1 MTKGLYFEDPKDIAF
16 IAATLSAV
24 KDTGSAIDNIGALNK
39 KRYFVNAD
47 EAFSKGGKS
56 FKRRVLL
63 SRNLL
68 GFSEADSI
76 TFEKEKKHPLAV
88 TSQTNVDLG
97 KYNISGTIK
106 NQDGQPASGV
116 LVRLKLLVPQDSSA
130 ASDQDEDEKNII
142 QFKNGIRKIFIPDS
156 AKSLQLL
163 SFNAYARTDA
173 SGKFIFSGLPENKS
187 YEIIP
192 LQPGYEFGR
201 SQGIEK
207 LRDDA
212 TFNFVQSPHMIRL
225 FSAKDF
231 NTFKKEK
238 AFIVRTPE
246 EVTNWFRIIVI
257 TFFSS
262 FLLLHLNFFDPF
274 SCVPTSYSFR
284 LL

>member
-1 MTKGLYFEDPKDIAF
+1 M
-16 IAATLSAV
+16 
-24 KDTGSAIDNIGALNK
+24 
-39 KRYFVNAD
+39 
-47 EAFSKGGKS
+47 
-56 FKRRVLL
+56 
-63 SRNLL
+63 
-68 GFSEADSI
+68 
-76 TFEKEKKHPLAV
+76 
-88 TSQTNVDLG
+88 DLG

-207 LRDDA
+207 LQSDA
-212 TFNFVQSPHMIRL
+212 TFNFVGSPHMIRL

-246 EVTNWFRIIVI
+246 EVTQWFRIIVI

-262 FLLLHLNFFDPF
+262 FLLLHLIFSIRSPATDQLLTARYYDINRPFFYNVVQSAGSLTGPLPGKKHFYLFLHRDGGYIGTP
-274 SCVPTSYSFR
+274 VYQPEKVYT
-284 LL
+284 

>member
-1 MTKGLYFEDPKDIAF
+1 MRI
-16 IAATLSAV
+16 
-24 KDTGSAIDNIGALNK
+24 
-39 KRYFVNAD
+39 
-47 EAFSKGGKS
+47 
-56 FKRRVLL
+56 
-63 SRNLL
+63 
-68 GFSEADSI
+68 
-76 TFEKEKKHPLAV
+76 
-88 TSQTNVDLG
+88 
-97 KYNISGTIK
+97 
-106 NQDGQPASGV
+106 
-116 LVRLKLLVPQDSSA
+116 
-130 ASDQDEDEKNII
+130 SDQSEDEKNII

-207 LRDDA
+207 LEGDA
-212 TFNFVQSPHMIRL
+212 TFNFVQSPHMLRL

-231 NTFKKEK
+231 NTLKKEK

-262 FLLLHLNFFDPF
+262 FLLLHLIFTIRSPATDQLLLP
-274 SCVPTSYSFR
+274 VIMILTGLSFITLVQFAEIPYATASWRKAR
-284 LL
+284 LFISV

>member
-1 MTKGLYFEDPKDIAF
+1 M
-16 IAATLSAV
+16 
-24 KDTGSAIDNIGALNK
+24 
-39 KRYFVNAD
+39 
-47 EAFSKGGKS
+47 
-56 FKRRVLL
+56 
-63 SRNLL
+63 
-68 GFSEADSI
+68 
-76 TFEKEKKHPLAV
+76 
-88 TSQTNVDLG
+88 
-97 KYNISGTIK
+97 
-106 NQDGQPASGV
+106 
-116 LVRLKLLVPQDSSA
+116 VPQDSA
-130 ASDQDEDEKNII
+130 IASDQDEDEKNII

-207 LRDDA
+207 LQA
-212 TFNFVQSPHMIRL
+212 MMQLLILLQSPHMIRL

-262 FLLLHLNFFDPF
+262 FFLLHLIF
-274 SCVPTSYSFR
+274 SIRSPAPISYCCR